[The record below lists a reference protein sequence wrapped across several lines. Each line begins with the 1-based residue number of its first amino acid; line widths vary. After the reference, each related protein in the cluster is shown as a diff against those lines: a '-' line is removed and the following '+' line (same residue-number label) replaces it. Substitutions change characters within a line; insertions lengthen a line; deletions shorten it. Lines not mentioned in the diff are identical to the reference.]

1 MKYASEVK
9 LGEIKTEIFQEILDA
24 QKAVA
29 EEYKA
34 GIIHQSQCFSQIPP
48 WEKKK

>member
-1 MKYASEVK
+1 MKYTTEVK

-24 QKAVA
+24 QKSRA
-29 EEYKA
+29 EEYKT
-34 GIIHQSQCFSQIPP
+34 GIIHQSQCFTQTPP

>member
-1 MKYASEVK
+1 MKYASQVR
-9 LGEIKTEIFQEILDA
+9 LGEIKTEIFQEILNA

-29 EEYKA
+29 EEYKV
-34 GIIHQSQCFSQIPP
+34 GIIHKSKCFSQTPP

>member
-9 LGEIKTEIFQEILDA
+9 LGEIITEIFQEILDA
-24 QKAVA
+24 QKSRA

-34 GIIHQSQCFSQIPP
+34 GIIHQSHCFSQTPP
-48 WEKKK
+48 WRKKR